1 MKNNLFFAVFML
13 LSIQSDAVL
22 AFCCNGDGCPYAL
35 GTYVDDK
42 GIPTGRYSLVYN
54 PDEGKLADDG
64 GIKLDLV
71 RDSNC
76 ACTESYGNVFPSS
89 SCPHCVD
96 PKCPNPVCG
105 HSIFQHS
112 CRLDVRAMPGT
123 EMIKIREKR

>member
-1 MKNNLFFAVFML
+1 VKNKLFIAVFIL
-13 LSIQSDAVL
+13 LSIQSYAVL

-35 GTYVDDK
+35 VTYVDDK
-42 GIPTGRYSLVYN
+42 GIPTGAYSLVYN
-54 PDEGKLADDG
+54 QDQGKLADNG
-64 GIKLDLV
+64 GIRLNLMKDV
-71 RDSNC
+71 NC
-76 ACTESYGNVFPSS
+76 ACQEEYGTIFPSIT
-89 SCPHCVD
+89 CPHCVE